1 MAKIRGKPVRPR
13 SNDGREY
20 RKILRV
26 LVDAPVLRG
35 IAAGLELGTE
45 TLIALQ
51 QGQVFALAN
60 VRAKLTSEGG
70 DRLDTFFNDLAGSH
84 EARFVQAHRRALGV
98 STLAATLSQPEIR
111 VAMELATKRNVDLIK
126 LIERRHIPRVFAQ
139 VRELYGTRPFDRQ
152 ALADLFARE
161 WGYRDYPLRRIARDQ
176 VNKSI
181 GDLNRIRQ
189 GQIGVTHYEWST
201 AGDNRVRETHRNN
214 DGATFSWNDPP
225 LSTGHPGHDYQ
236 CRCVALAVLDDLV
249 PQ

>member
-13 SNDGREY
+13 SNDAREY
-20 RKILRV
+20 RKILRS

-35 IAAGLELGTE
+35 IAAGLDLGTE

-51 QGQVFALAN
+51 QGQAFAMAN
-60 VRAKLTSEGG
+60 VRAKLTAEGV
-70 DRLDTFFNDLAGSH
+70 DRLDTFFADLAGSH
-84 EARFVQAHRRALGV
+84 ERRFVQAHRQALAI
-98 STLAATLSQPEIR
+98 SSLAVTLSQPEIR
-111 VAMELATKRNVDLIK
+111 AAMERAARVNVELIK
-126 LIERRHIPRVFAQ
+126 LIEQRHIPKVFAQ
-139 VRELYGTRPFDRQ
+139 VRELYATRPFDRQ
-152 ALADLFARE
+152 ALAKLFARE

-201 AGDNRVRETHRNN
+201 AGDNRVRDTHRAN
-214 DGATFSWNDPP
+214 DGATFSWTDPP
-225 LSTGHPGHDYQ
+225 LATGHPGHDYQ

-249 PQ
+249 GE